1 MHPLRKL
8 GALLVEGQMYNTFNG
23 FLGPFRVNHFYVDDA
38 KGRTVSECTSKE
50 TAKVI
55 CDLLNEKFPKKSKD

>member
-8 GALLVEGQMYNTFNG
+8 GALLVEGQLYNTFNG
-23 FLGPFRVNHFYVDDA
+23 FLGPFRTNHLYVDDA
-38 KGRTVSECTSKE
+38 KGRTVAECPDKAT
-50 TAKVI
+50 TKVI